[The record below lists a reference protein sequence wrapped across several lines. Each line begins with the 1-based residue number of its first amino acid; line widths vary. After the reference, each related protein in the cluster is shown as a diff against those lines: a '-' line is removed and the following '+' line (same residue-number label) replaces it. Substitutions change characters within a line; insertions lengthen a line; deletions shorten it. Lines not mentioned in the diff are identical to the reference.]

1 MGPLA
6 PPLDELRLASDAAD
20 ELASAVGLLPL
31 LISGVERIG
40 EEVAK
45 LPGSDVVIKAPPAA
59 AEPPDCVPAVGTLA
73 SQVHRVPDARPHWPC
88 SGDHVHALKRQ
99 VAMPGNRCFWQ
110 RSAQSAVCL
119 EQGAEPSLAPGE
131 VQL

>member
-6 PPLDELRLASDAAD
+6 PPLDELRLASEAAD
-20 ELASAVGLLPL
+20 EVASAVGLLPL
-31 LISGVERIG
+31 LISGLERIG

-45 LPGSDVVIKAPPAA
+45 LPGSDVVVKAAPAA
-59 AEPPDCVPAVGTLA
+59 AEPPACAPPVGTLA
-73 SQVHRVPDARPHWPC
+73 SQVHRVPDARPHWPHP
-88 SGDHVHALKRQ
+88 GDHVHSLKRQ
-99 VAMPGNRCFWQ
+99 AVMPGNRCFWQ

-119 EQGAEPSLAPGE
+119 AQGAEPSLAPGE